1 VRAIAPERLNALVS
15 VVFQDVYLFDDS
27 IAANIRM
34 ARPDASDAEVEAAAH
49 AAHCHDFI
57 THLSQGYATHAGE
70 IGTRLSGGE
79 RQRISI
85 ARAMLKN
92 APIVILDEPTSALD
106 SESEI
111 AVQAAIDALVRE
123 RTVIVIAHRL
133 STIAAAGQILV
144 LDQGRV
150 MEAGRHADLL
160 ARKGRYARMW
170 QAQQRVKA
178 WHVGSI

>member
-1 VRAIAPERLNALVS
+1 
-15 VVFQDVYLFDDS
+15 
-27 IAANIRM
+27 M
-34 ARPDASDAEVEAAAH
+34 
-49 AAHCHDFI
+49 
-57 THLSQGYATHAGE
+57 
-70 IGTRLSGGE
+70 
-79 RQRISI
+79 

-92 APIVILDEPTSALD
+92 APIVLLDEPTAALD

-111 AVQAAIDALVRE
+111 AVQAAMDALVRE

-133 STIAAAGQILV
+133 STITAAGQILV

-170 QAQQRVKA
+170 QAQQSVKE
-178 WHVGSI
+178 WHVGSR